1 MATVLVVD
9 DEPIVRDV
17 AVRYLQREGF
27 ETDVA
32 DSSVEALKLIDER
45 RPDLILMDL
54 QLPGMDGLTL
64 TRKLKAM
71 PATAKVPI
79 VAVTAHA
86 MIGVRESALE
96 AGCAGYISKPIDTR
110 TLGDQVRASLNDRA
124 AKSARAALPGF

>member
-1 MATVLVVD
+1 MSRVLVVED
-9 DEPIVRDV
+9 NPANQMLTCSV
-17 AVRYLQREGF
+17 LQREGF

-32 DSSVEALKLIDER
+32 DSSVEALKLIDEH

-71 PATAKVPI
+71 PGTAKVPI

-86 MIGVRESALE
+86 MVGVRESALE

-110 TLGDQVRASLNDRA
+110 TLGDQVRAFLNDRA
-124 AKSARAALPGF
+124 AKSA

>member
-1 MATVLVVD
+1 MSRVLVVED
-9 DEPIVRDV
+9 NPANQMLTCSV
-17 AVRYLQREGF
+17 LQRDGF
-27 ETDVA
+27 DTDVA

-64 TRKLKAM
+64 TRTLKAM
-71 PATAKVPI
+71 PAMAAVPI

-86 MIGVRESALE
+86 MVGVRERALD

-110 TLGDQVRASLNDRA
+110 TLGAQVRAFLKEQA
-124 AKSARAALPGF
+124 AKSA